1 MIPNLQDKESCNW
14 MNYLKKIKGNLLTK
28 LKESFPRLKIK
39 DIIFID
45 QKIKQL
51 ENELDAHVFK
61 IYKLT
66 EKDII
71 HVLNSLNI
79 LAYDRKDIINRFLKL
94 HESI

>member
-1 MIPNLQDKESCNW
+1 
-14 MNYLKKIKGNLLTK
+14 
-28 LKESFPRLKIK
+28 ESFPRLKIK